1 MGIRSTK
8 RNPDSAEPARLQVLT
23 PWITVTMPPKPRT
36 NWALWG
42 KMLGAGAICCIGG
55 PALVIWVSPTEEEL
69 FQKYNPE
76 LQKRSLE
83 NRLQKQEDFDHFAM
97 KLREYSKRCE
107 SGKKKCGTM
116 ASSLCLEEVYNE
128 KLFSHLSQEGG
139 TGGSRSR
146 SE

>member
-69 FQKYNPE
+69 FQKYNPG
-76 LQKRSLE
+76 
-83 NRLQKQEDFDHFAM
+83 LQKQEDFDHFAM
-97 KLREYSKRCE
+97 KLREYSKSDRPIWVAAE
-107 SGKKKCGTM
+107 QDERKTRDGKIAEQAK
-116 ASSLCLEEVYNE
+116 LIEEMRKRKEEMRNDGIKPVP
-128 KLFSHLSQEGG
+128 
-139 TGGSRSR
+139 GGSL
-146 SE
+146 